1 MQEMPEFVEPLPWAA
16 LLRRLVIGC
25 AIVACTGFGAKVHKT
40 MSQFLQDK
48 VISNVQQIGRVTYLS
63 FLGNDMRVSFEPR
76 NKGFITM
83 GDSNDINQ
91 TAHFRTKSFQVD
103 APWYLKPPFSSFLK
117 SLAPNIGVVI
127 ELASERDFEKLT
139 IVRDH
144 TELEARYDKVIS
156 SKYDHLPL
164 KDIFFMTTGK
174 HNIICNVYMCFSIY
188 L

>member
-1 MQEMPEFVEPLPWAA
+1 MPKFVEPLPLAT
-16 LLRRLVIGC
+16 LLRHFVIGC
-25 AIVACTGFGAKVHKT
+25 AIVICTSFGVKVHNT
-40 MSQFLQDK
+40 MSHYLRDK
-48 VISNVQQIGRVTYLS
+48 VISNVIQVGRVTYLS
-63 FLGNDMRVSFEPR
+63 FLGIDKRLSFEPR

-83 GDSNDINQ
+83 GDINDINQ

-164 KDIFFMTTGK
+164 KDIFFMTIGK

>member
-1 MQEMPEFVEPLPWAA
+1 MEPLPWAA

-25 AIVACTGFGAKVHKT
+25 AIVACTGFGVKVHKT
-40 MSQFLQDK
+40 MSQFLRDK
-48 VISNVQQIGRVTYLS
+48 VISNVLQVGRVTYLS
-63 FLGNDMRVSFEPR
+63 FLDNDKRLSFEPR

-127 ELASERDFEKLT
+127 EREQEK
-139 IVRDH
+139 
-144 TELEARYDKVIS
+144 K
-156 SKYDHLPL
+156 
-164 KDIFFMTTGK
+164 
-174 HNIICNVYMCFSIY
+174 
-188 L
+188 